1 MKIINNLMRSMK
13 TLLMYWWKKQLVT
26 FGVIAGIVGFTS
38 AFGIMPEKYGWQFF
52 AGTVFIGF
60 IIAVIWGVIDRIGDG
75 AKTGTNIQ
83 NREGTRRSLSNE
95 YVDTHHKI
103 QKLLRQDLLDYIPSK
118 ARSIKRGG
126 NFVSFR
132 VIKGKNVSS
141 LPTDGFV
148 YLECSEYKLQCK
160 DVIIKAYD
168 LKSNKE
174 LRVDF
179 VNRNNDEKYF
189 EFPFKIRF
197 SAPLSPGEE
206 FEIAYRIILTN
217 ELNVLRYDDEHMSI
231 SLTRYPRGVEELEFN
246 VCLNFEPKS
255 AQAEY
260 RRGDALFLHNTRVS
274 IEKYVPITDVEKL
287 FTMNW
292 SEQPYIIR
300 WKCHRPHRDLY
311 VIKFRK

>member
-1 MKIINNLMRSMK
+1 
-13 TLLMYWWKKQLVT
+13 MYWWKKQLIV
-26 FGVIAGIVGFTS
+26 FGIIAGIVGFAS
-38 AFGIMPEKYGWQFF
+38 AFGIIPEKYGWQFF

-60 IIAVIWGVIDRIGDG
+60 LIAVIWGVIDRIKDG

-83 NREGTRRSLSNE
+83 NREGTRRSLSDE

-103 QKLLRQDLLDYIPSK
+103 QTLIRQDLLDYVQSNVSSRK
-118 ARSIKRGG
+118 CGG
-126 NFVSFR
+126 DFVSFR
-132 VIKGKNVSS
+132 VIKGKNISK

-148 YLECSEYKLQCK
+148 YLECSEYKLCCK

-197 SAPLSPGEE
+197 SSPLSPGEE
-206 FEIAYRIILTN
+206 FEIAYQIVLTN
-217 ELNVLRYDDEHMSI
+217 ELNVLRDDDELMSI
-231 SLTRYPRGVEELEFN
+231 SLTRYPKGVEELEFN

-260 RRGDALFLHNTRVS
+260 RRGDALFLHDTRVS
-274 IEKYVPITDVEKL
+274 IEKYIPTTDLEKQ
-287 FTMNW
+287 FAIQW
-292 SEQPYIIR
+292 SKQPYIIR
-300 WKCHRPHRDLY
+300 WKCHKPHRDLY